1 MTDWL
6 ILGLAGGA
14 GVVLGVF
21 FFGGLWWTVRRG
33 LSTRRPALLFTGSL
47 VLRLVVAA
55 GGFYLVGGDDWRRLV
70 ACLAGFLLA
79 RWLVTRWTRRTVPVA
94 NSREETEWN

>member
-6 ILGLAGGA
+6 LWVLAGMAGVALGL
-14 GVVLGVF
+14 F

-33 LSTRRPALLFTGSL
+33 LSARHPALLFSGSL
-47 VLRLVVAA
+47 ILRVGATV

-70 ACLAGFLLA
+70 ACLAGFVIA
-79 RWLVTRWTRRTVPVA
+79 RWLVTRWTRRQAPGEDSQEGA
-94 NSREETEWN
+94 EWS